1 MRPRPR
7 DIVLSLLVLL
17 LGALSWLWLTMLSPF
32 TYDRPAHLPE
42 VDEGPHAV
50 FVYGTLR
57 LAPVRWLV
65 MGRAGETEPAVLAG
79 FRRDGLDLVEAPGE
93 RTAGE
98 LVIVSAEELE
108 QLDRYERL
116 GIRYQRVPLQ
126 LADGRTAW
134 VYRRLNDDEAP
145 AGEGAGG

>member
-134 VYRRLNDDEAP
+134 VYRRLNDAEAP

>member
-79 FRRDGLDLVEAPGE
+79 FRRDGLDLVEAPGSE
-93 RTAGE
+93 PQ
-98 LVIVSAEELE
+98 VSWSSCLPKNSSSWIATS
-108 QLDRYERL
+108 DWAFATSACPAARRWSHRL
-116 GIRYQRVPLQ
+116 GLSPLE
-126 LADGRTAW
+126 
-134 VYRRLNDDEAP
+134 RRR
-145 AGEGAGG
+145 GSRR